1 MILTTT
7 NSIEG
12 RPITQY
18 LGVISGEAIV
28 GVNMFRDMF
37 AGIRDLVGGR
47 AGGYQNALAEAREAA
62 FEDLRRAAQTL
73 GANAVV
79 GIDVNYEVVGAK
91 GSMLMVSI
99 NGTAVRLG

>member
-7 NSIEG
+7 TSIEG
-12 RPITQY
+12 RAITQY

-28 GVNMFRDMF
+28 GVNVFRDMF
-37 AGIRDLVGGR
+37 AGIRDLIGGR

-62 FEDLRRAAQTL
+62 FDDLRRAAQTL